1 MCECSRSLFIN
12 KSKVSSGCLQCLF
25 QQLIAPLHYLKIN
38 LHKKICNM
46 HDPLIHESLLFFNS
60 IQKQHAVI
68 FNKKG
73 VIEIE
78 SVSGS
83 GSKTKING
91 IPLTGRKAL
100 CHKDRILFGTK
111 SHYVQLLLICLC
123 MNAFSFFL

>member
-1 MCECSRSLFIN
+1 MNYYHFLS
-12 KSKVSSGCLQCLF
+12 
-25 QQLIAPLHYLKIN
+25 
-38 LHKKICNM
+38 
-46 HDPLIHESLLFFNS
+46 NS

-111 SHYVQLLLICLC
+111 RQSVQLLHEHIWKKFCHRKKNVKNC
-123 MNAFSFFL
+123 MHV

>member
-1 MCECSRSLFIN
+1 MNYYHFLS
-12 KSKVSSGCLQCLF
+12 
-25 QQLIAPLHYLKIN
+25 
-38 LHKKICNM
+38 
-46 HDPLIHESLLFFNS
+46 NS

-111 SHYVQLLLICLC
+111 RQSVQLLHEHIWKKLC
-123 MNAFSFFL
+123 YCMHYKHDSCTGTKKYSIISCYFGAFSRIQPHVCSDEPTET

>member
-1 MCECSRSLFIN
+1 MNYYHFLS
-12 KSKVSSGCLQCLF
+12 
-25 QQLIAPLHYLKIN
+25 
-38 LHKKICNM
+38 
-46 HDPLIHESLLFFNS
+46 NS

-111 SHYVQLLLICLC
+111 DNLFSYC
-123 MNAFSFFL
+123 MNIFGRNFVIEKKM